1 MQGFLYP
8 GLPRMAVLDLLA
20 PDQRAVVGLV
30 LQQGRSYQE
39 IADLLGISRSAV
51 RARAHAG
58 LATLAPADAE
68 VPADEAAQLADFLLG
83 QQEPDRARA
92 SRELIA
98 DSTDARAWATGV
110 GERLREIAPD
120 RVPDLAA
127 PAAAP
132 RPRPRPASSTATA
145 AGAAHPA
152 SATTGSTPLR
162 SSKLGGIL
170 LIAGA
175 AIVVVAVLLFVVLSG
190 GDDDKGAQNA
200 AQTTATPTAT
210 ATPKVVG
217 QIPLTGVGSASKAK
231 GTMTV
236 FLLGQQ
242 LGFQI
247 EGQDVPANKTNDRYA
262 VWFTG
267 PGGKADLIGVARD
280 PVGSDGT
287 LGVSG
292 PPTDNAQTF
301 PQQLANHRQV
311 VVSRETKAGAKQPG
325 EIVLRGKLPGGS
337 S

>member
-1 MQGFLYP
+1 
-8 GLPRMAVLDLLA
+8 MAVLDILA

-58 LATLAPADAE
+58 LATLAPRDAE

-83 QQEPDRARA
+83 QQDRAGERA
-92 SRELIA
+92 ARELIA
-98 DSTDARAWATGV
+98 SSSDARMWANGV

-127 PAAAP
+127 SQEAP
-132 RPRPRPASSTATA
+132 RPRPRTSREEAPAAT
-145 AGAAHPA
+145 GAAP
-152 SATTGSTPLR
+152 PR

-175 AIVVVAVLLFVVLSG
+175 VLVVAAVLVFVVLRD
-190 GDDDKGAQNA
+190 DDDKGADSA
-200 AQTTATPTAT
+200 AQPSATPTAT
-210 ATPKVVG
+210 ATPRVVG
-217 QIPLTGVGSASKAK
+217 QVPLTGVGSASKAK
-231 GTMTV
+231 GTMTL
-236 FLLGQQ
+236 FLVGQQ

-247 EGQDVPANKTNDRYA
+247 EGQDVPANKSRDRYA

-267 PGGKADLIGVARD
+267 PGSKADLIGVARD
-280 PVGSDGT
+280 PVGSDGA

-311 VVSRETKAGAKQPG
+311 LVSRETKAGAKQPG
-325 EIVLRGKLPGGS
+325 PIVLRGKLPSGS
-337 S
+337 